1 MIGEN
6 MTDNI
11 LSKELCFQL
20 YIASK
25 EIIKKYNS
33 YLNRYSLTYTGFIA
47 MLAIENKMTINK
59 LGEELSLD
67 SGTLSPL
74 LKKLEQKGYLVR
86 KRSRS
91 DERIVKLFLSVDG
104 KKLKKM
110 LPAISLQVGQD
121 LAGQSDEINYNSLI
135 MQLSQLNNIM
145 KNMKRE
151 P

>member
-1 MIGEN
+1 MSN
-6 MTDNI
+6 SI
-11 LSKELCFQL
+11 LNKELCFQL
-20 YIASK
+20 YFASK
-25 EIIKKYNS
+25 EIIKQYKPYLKKYD
-33 YLNRYSLTYTGFIA
+33 LTYTSFIA
-47 MLAIENKMTINK
+47 LLALEDDMTVNE
-59 LGEELSLD
+59 LGEELYLD

-86 KRSRS
+86 KRSHS
-91 DERIVKLFLSVDG
+91 DERIVKLFLSEDG

-110 LPAISLQVGQD
+110 LPAISLQVGQE
-121 LAGQSDEINYNSLI
+121 LAEQSDEINYNSLI

>member
-1 MIGEN
+1 MSN
-6 MTDNI
+6 SI
-11 LSKELCFQL
+11 LNKELCFQL

-25 EIIKKYNS
+25 EIIKQYKPYLKKYD
-33 YLNRYSLTYTGFIA
+33 LTYTSFIA
-47 MLAIENKMTINK
+47 LLALEDDMTVNA
-59 LGEELSLD
+59 LGEELYLD

-91 DERIVKLFLSVDG
+91 DERSVKLFLSEDG
-104 KKLKKM
+104 KKLKKK
-110 LPAISLQVGQD
+110 LPAISIQVGQE
-121 LAGQSDEINYNSLI
+121 LAELSDEINYHSLI
-135 MQLSQLNNIM
+135 TQLSQLNNIM